1 MSAEKEI
8 RRTNA
13 WLQRRVMASK
23 IPVDAEPYIDYQYQK
38 PQRWRTGLVDLA
50 VAAAVLFAVGLVT
63 YGLITLN
70 LWLAT

>member
-1 MSAEKEI
+1 MSAAKEI

-23 IPVDAEPYIDYQYQK
+23 MPVDAEPYIDYQYQP
-38 PQRWRTGLVDLA
+38 PQRWRTALVDLA
-50 VAAAVLFAVGLVT
+50 VAAVVLFATGLIT

>member
-1 MSAEKEI
+1 
-8 RRTNA
+8 
-13 WLQRRVMASK
+13 MASK

-38 PQRWRTGLVDLA
+38 PQRWRTALVDLA
-50 VAAAVLFAVGLVT
+50 VAAAVLFAVGLIT

>member
-23 IPVDAEPYIDYQYQK
+23 IPADAEPYIDYEYQK

-50 VAAAVLFAVGLVT
+50 VAAVVLFATGLIT

>member
-13 WLQRRVMASK
+13 WLKRRVRASQ
-23 IPVDAEPYIDYQYQK
+23 IPIDAEPYINYQHQS
-38 PQRWRTGLVDLA
+38 PQRWRTFLVDLA
-50 VAAAVLFAVGLVT
+50 VAAAVLFAVGLIT